1 MGGVLEGVRVL
12 DFGRYIAGPYCAT
25 LLAEFGAEV
34 IRVEKREGSEDRFV
48 APVGAGGEGALFLQ
62 INRNKKCITLDPMKA
77 EGQEVLRRLVAAS
90 DVVIANLPPQTLR
103 AMKLDYDSLKAIKPD
118 IILTTATAF
127 GNPGPWSERVGFDGV
142 AQVMS
147 GAVYMTG
154 QGDPPYRAAV
164 PWVDFGT
171 ALHCA
176 FGTLAAL
183 IERGK
188 SGHGQIVEG
197 ALLATALTFANAT
210 LIEQA
215 VIAVNRVP
223 TGNLGQTAAPA
234 DIYRSKDGWVLC
246 QVTGQPLFVR
256 WARLMGEENIWLK
269 DPRFANDIKRGD
281 NGAVISERMAR
292 WCAERTTQEAVDTL
306 AAASIPAA
314 PVLSPQ
320 QALDHPHIRATGFMT
335 DVDYPGLP
343 NPAPVARAAVR
354 LSRTPGAIVSR
365 PPTLGEH
372 TDLVLAELGY
382 DAAAIAALRKAEAI

>member
-12 DFGRYIAGPYCAT
+12 DCGRYIAGPYCAT

-34 IRVEKREGSEDRFV
+34 IRVEKRDGSEDRFV
-48 APVGAGGEGALFLQ
+48 APVGEGGEGALFLQ

-77 EGQEVLRRLVAAS
+77 EGQEVMRRLVARS

-103 AMKLDYDSLKAIKPD
+103 AMKLDYESLKAIKPD

-154 QGDPPYRAAV
+154 AGDPPYRAAV

-188 SGHGQIVEG
+188 SGRGQIVEG

-256 WARLMGEENIWLK
+256 WARLMGEEDMWLN
-269 DPRFANDIKRGD
+269 DPRFSNDIRRGD
-281 NGAVISERMAR
+281 NGPVISERMAR

-306 AAASIPAA
+306 AAAYIPAA

-320 QALDHPHIRATGFMT
+320 QALDHPHIRATGFLT
-335 DVDYPGLP
+335 SVDYPGLP

-354 LSRTPGAIVSR
+354 LSQTPGEIASR
-365 PPTLGEH
+365 PPMLGEH
-372 TDLVLAELGY
+372 TDLVLGELGY
-382 DAAAIAALRKAEAI
+382 DASAIAAMRRAGAI

>member
-1 MGGVLEGVRVL
+1 
-12 DFGRYIAGPYCAT
+12 
-25 LLAEFGAEV
+25 
-34 IRVEKREGSEDRFV
+34 V
-48 APVGAGGEGALFLQ
+48 APVGADGEGALFLQ

-77 EGQEVLRRLVAAS
+77 EGQEVLRRLVARS
-90 DVVIANLPPQTLR
+90 DVVVANLPPQTLQ
-103 AMKLDYDSLKAIKPD
+103 AMKLDYKSLAAIKSD

-127 GNPGPWSERVGFDGV
+127 GGPGPWSDRVGFDGIG
-142 AQVMS
+142 QVMS

-154 QGDPPYRAAV
+154 AGDPPYRAAV

-188 SGHGQIVEG
+188 SGRGQIVEG
-197 ALLATALTFANAT
+197 ALLGTALTFTNAT

-215 VIAVNRVP
+215 VISANRVP
-223 TGNLGQTAAPA
+223 TGNLGQTAAPV
-234 DIYRSKDGWVLC
+234 DIYRTRDGWVLC

-256 WARLMGEENIWLK
+256 WAKLMGEEDCWLK
-269 DPRFANDIKRGD
+269 DPRFSDDLKRGE
-281 NGAVISERMAR
+281 NGPVISERMAR

-306 AAASIPAA
+306 GAAQIPAG

-320 QALDHPHIRATGFMT
+320 QALDHPHIREAGFMT
-335 DVDYPGLP
+335 DVSYPGLP
-343 NPAPVARAAVR
+343 KPAPVARAAVK
-354 LSRTPGAIVSR
+354 LSETPGKIATR

-372 TDLVLAELGY
+372 TDLVLGELGY
-382 DAAAIAALRKAEAI
+382 DRAAIAALRDKGAI

>member
-1 MGGVLEGVRVL
+1 
-12 DFGRYIAGPYCAT
+12 
-25 LLAEFGAEV
+25 
-34 IRVEKREGSEDRFV
+34 
-48 APVGAGGEGALFLQ
+48 
-62 INRNKKCITLDPMKA
+62 
-77 EGQEVLRRLVAAS
+77 
-90 DVVIANLPPQTLR
+90 
-103 AMKLDYDSLKAIKPD
+103 MKLDYESLKAIKSD
-118 IILTTATAF
+118 IIFTTATAF
-127 GNPGPWSERVGFDGV
+127 GGPGPWSDRVGFDGV

-154 QGDPPYRAAV
+154 AGDPPYRAAV

-188 SGHGQIVEG
+188 SGRGQIVEG

-234 DIYRSKDGWVLC
+234 DIYRARDGWVLC

-256 WARLMGEENIWLK
+256 WARLMGEEDLWLK

-281 NGAVISERMAR
+281 NGPVISERMAR
-292 WCAERTTQEAVDTL
+292 WCAERTTQDAVDTL
-306 AAASIPAA
+306 GKAQIPAA

-320 QALDHPHIRATGFMT
+320 QALDHPHIRATGFLT

-354 LSRTPGAIVSR
+354 LSETPGQIVRR

-372 TDLVLAELGY
+372 TDLVLGELGY
-382 DAAAIAALRKAEAI
+382 SAADIAALREAGAI